1 MPGGLFSPF
10 RKGEVFAERLSS
22 ISFDLIG
29 NNEDIIRCTKIT
41 LQRDFMFV
49 PNVKILFLRGREY
62 HFFKLIFIKR
72 TYQNFSHILY
82 NGKLCGNVYYQV
94 NRADVLLQNM
104 VRLASFNAINVGKR
118 EIGILAPRREHE
130 GVCPHEGQGQP
141 AKQLARDLPLLNPLA
156 PCQRACQ

>member
-1 MPGGLFSPF
+1 MVWDILAKNHTNK
-10 RKGEVFAERLSS
+10 KG
-22 ISFDLIG
+22 SFG
-29 NNEDIIRCTKIT
+29 TIIRVRHTLIRGKIYY
-41 LQRDFMFV
+41 RV
-49 PNVKILFLRGREY
+49 PQKKV
-62 HFFKLIFIKR
+62 
-72 TYQNFSHILY
+72 
-82 NGKLCGNVYYQV
+82 CGNVYYQV

>member
-1 MPGGLFSPF
+1 MQLN
-10 RKGEVFAERLSS
+10 
-22 ISFDLIG
+22 LI
-29 NNEDIIRCTKIT
+29 
-41 LQRDFMFV
+41 V
-49 PNVKILFLRGREY
+49 Y
-62 HFFKLIFIKR
+62 IK
-72 TYQNFSHILY
+72 
-82 NGKLCGNVYYQV
+82 CGNVYYQV

-141 AKQLARDLPLLNPLA
+141 AKQLARDLPFLNPLA